1 MGNKFSILQN
11 RRKFMEMYENLWR
24 VIELFLKSY
33 GLASNLKLY
42 LDNSKYIIH
51 AILIDLK

>member
-51 AILIDLK
+51 ATLIDLK